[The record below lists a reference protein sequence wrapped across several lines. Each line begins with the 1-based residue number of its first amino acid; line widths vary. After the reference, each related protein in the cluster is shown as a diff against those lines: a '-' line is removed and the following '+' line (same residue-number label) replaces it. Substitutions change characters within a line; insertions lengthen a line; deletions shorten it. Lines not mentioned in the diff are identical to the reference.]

1 MADVEYRSAA
11 AVEVRG
17 SDDAPR
23 IYLRAIVA
31 GEQSADRSEVFDV
44 LPEQPEGGVVLGRCH
59 PAAKAPIL
67 RAQLEERDG
76 ALILDC
82 EIPDTAAGRD
92 LRTEVQSGL
101 LPMASIEFRA
111 LADRVVGGVR
121 RIGAVDCPDLRWLLV
136 PLAAYP
142 SATAEVRRRRRRRG
156 AVVADARPHNRRHHN
171 PRARRG

>member
-1 MADVEYRSAA
+1 MKGTTEYRSAA
-11 AVEVRG
+11 VVEVRG

-23 IYLRAIVA
+23 LYLRALVA

-67 RAQLEERDG
+67 RAKLEERDG

-92 LRTEVQSGL
+92 LALEVRSGL

-121 RIGAVDCPDLRWLLV
+121 RIGRSVLTGLAVV
-136 PLAAYP
+136 PLGSYP
-142 SATAEVRRRRRRRG
+142 SATAEVRRRRRRR
-156 AVVADARPHNRRHHN
+156 ARW
-171 PRARRG
+171 